1 MAYVLTYVWANCTHL
16 PESVIVTLDWL
27 LVDVTWS
34 PLEAVSAFDAD
45 TYLAA
50 LALLVFDW

>member
-45 TYLAA
+45 TYL
-50 LALLVFDW
+50 